1 MQLPDWLAPADPAA
15 EWLRGAQLGAQIGGE
30 RARLQADQTRA
41 QMETQARQETLQR
54 QTQFEQAR
62 IATENARIQAETGLR
77 EQRLQEIQAANAER
91 TKAAAMKWAAQQ
103 SYARDRQS
111 GLTAEQA
118 LYKNPGLLTPQA
130 LSEARKEDS
139 DFVQQQLDIATKKQ
153 ALAEQREARLEAGK
167 TKPATM
173 TYKHYPS
180 VAGTEQTVPDYEV
193 SGSPESVAPFMGT
206 NAPTAAFRNIAPA
219 AAQSGPAPSTPV
231 NTGPPLIQS
240 QDQYDSL
247 PAGSTY
253 LFNGQLK
260 RKAGAKTQTTTSDAG
275 DNE

>member
-1 MQLPDWLAPADPAA
+1 MPQLPDWLAPADPAA
-15 EWLRGAQLGAQIGGE
+15 EWLRGAQLGAQIGSE
-30 RARLQADQTRA
+30 RARLQEEQTRA

-54 QTQFEQAR
+54 QTQFERAR

-173 TYKHYPS
+173 TYKHYPK
-180 VAGTEQTVPDYEV
+180 ADATTPDYEV

-206 NAPTAAFRNIAPA
+206 NAPTAAFRNLAPA
-219 AAQSGPAPSTPV
+219 AAQSGPAPSAPA